1 MWLSSDSSSFVNCRA
16 LPNESASLSV
26 GPILREERQIEEL
39 WRGLLGI
46 IAWRDLCLLRP
57 SFRLFAPVAQ
67 LPERDASNVGDVGE
81 SPSGS
86 ANLRRVSPTTRD
98 APLRTER
105 VLAHGHQS
113 GNPSRGTNLPT

>member
-1 MWLSSDSSSFVNCRA
+1 MATHHFADVAQQRQVFAHGGSFVNCRA
-16 LPNESASLSV
+16 YLPHESASLSV

-86 ANLRRVSPTTRD
+86 AN
-98 APLRTER
+98 
-105 VLAHGHQS
+105 
-113 GNPSRGTNLPT
+113 